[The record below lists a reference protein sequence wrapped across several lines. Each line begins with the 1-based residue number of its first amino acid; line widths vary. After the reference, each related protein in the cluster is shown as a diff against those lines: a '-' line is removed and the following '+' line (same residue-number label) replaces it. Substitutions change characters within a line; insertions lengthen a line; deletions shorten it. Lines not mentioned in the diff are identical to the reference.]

1 MFRSV
6 AALVAVTVV
15 SLLVGFVWL
24 PSVHSDFTAKGLW
37 DAICRAAGVPAS
49 WGGGE
54 VVNRKPGTSVVL
66 LPEMAR
72 AGASDAAGRG
82 ASLALEKCTMCH
94 GARGV
99 SAANAPNL
107 AGQYPEVIIK
117 QMLDYKRGDRASAAM
132 QAIAAP
138 LDDKQIRELAAY
150 YASLPRPRNT
160 PFTDM
165 SKVPALVRVGDPM
178 RNVAPCASCHGGMEQ
193 KLGAPWLEGMPK
205 DYLLAQL
212 GDFASGA
219 RANDSHAQMRNMVR
233 ALTKQEIEQVADFY
247 ARQATGE

>member
-6 AALVAVTVV
+6 AALIAVTVV

-37 DAICRAAGVPAS
+37 DAICRAAGVPSS

-138 LDDKQIRELAAY
+138 LDDSQIRELVTTE
-150 YASLPRPRNT
+150 R
-160 PFTDM
+160 
-165 SKVPALVRVGDPM
+165 
-178 RNVAPCASCHGGMEQ
+178 
-193 KLGAPWLEGMPK
+193 
-205 DYLLAQL
+205 
-212 GDFASGA
+212 
-219 RANDSHAQMRNMVR
+219 
-233 ALTKQEIEQVADFY
+233 
-247 ARQATGE
+247 